1 MKNLKNKVVILT
13 GALGLLGKSIAQSLA
28 KEKAIIIMLDI
39 KKNNDIKKV
48 KEYKLIKN
56 NLYYYKCD
64 VTKIKEIK
72 KIAKIVYNKFRKI
85 DILINAAAITDAVE
99 KKTNPEFSK
108 FENFSLKDW
117 SKSININLNSMF
129 LCSQV
134 FGNKM
139 IKQKKSS
146 IINFASTYGMVGPDQ
161 KIYMSKNS
169 KHTFFKNPAYP
180 TAKGAVISFS
190 KYLAAYWGKEGV
202 RVNSI
207 SPGGIENNQSK
218 EFIRNYS
225 SKTILGRMGR
235 TEDIIGIIKFLCS
248 DESSY
253 ITGSNIVVDGGWTAI

>member
-39 KKNNDIKKV
+39 KKNNEIKKV

-85 DILINAAAITDAVE
+85 DILINAAGITDAVE

-207 SPGGIENNQSK
+207 SPGGVYANQPK
-218 EFIRNYS
+218 EFIERYES
-225 SKTILGRMGR
+225 QVPLKRMAYP
-235 TEDIIGIIKFLCS
+235 EDIKGIIAYLAS
-248 DESSY
+248 DLSEY
-253 ITGSNIVVDGGWTAI
+253 VTGQNFVIDGGWSV